1 HEGEIIE
8 LGVAHNIVEKSGS
21 WYAYQGQKIGQGKD
35 NAREFL
41 KKKMSPIVLIVIS
54 AGLGILAYGV

>member
-1 HEGEIIE
+1 MIGKACVLPMFQEDRDF
-8 LGVAHNIVEKSGS
+8 LPLVLAAVLATVFFGS
-21 WYAYQGQKIGQGKD
+21 
-35 NAREFL
+35 REFL